1 MLHILGR
8 DHQLLRRHHHI
19 LNNGEL
25 FLASLHLP
33 RKFYSI
39 HFCPVLLSLYSKS
52 TWGWRCFK
60 YSFLGSAFVT
70 CSYHLIIRSIVGRE
84 TDFSPSFTVNLKVFA
99 FSSLFD
105 QLLAV
110 FCRAIAADFLFIFV
124 APPFEAKL
132 LLPQQ
137 TSFTL

>member
-1 MLHILGR
+1 
-8 DHQLLRRHHHI
+8 
-19 LNNGEL
+19 
-25 FLASLHLP
+25 
-33 RKFYSI
+33 
-39 HFCPVLLSLYSKS
+39 
-52 TWGWRCFK
+52 
-60 YSFLGSAFVT
+60 
-70 CSYHLIIRSIVGRE
+70 
-84 TDFSPSFTVNLKVFA
+84 VNLKVFA